1 MTTLSMMPPNNL
13 QPPSSNNK
21 RKREG
26 SDVLDAPR
34 SRKSQNTNG
43 DVRDDNEAELQLHL
57 LQGLSQEA
65 LQEEGDAHTRTNH
78 SALNT
83 PMPQNT
89 YPPPE
94 NSYDSAAGLPHGMTT
109 FDDSSSPPQTGF
121 NAIAPTAQAL
131 MVARGETTTNHNK
144 PAVGTQQWHQQRKD
158 NHKEGKAHTTLV
170 TATGLNG

>member
-1 MTTLSMMPPNNL
+1 MTTLSVMPPNNL
-13 QPPSSNNK
+13 QPPSNTNK

-89 YPPPE
+89 YPPLE
-94 NSYDSAAGLPHGMTT
+94 NSYDSADGLPHGICR
-109 FDDSSSPPQTGF
+109 Q
-121 NAIAPTAQAL
+121 I
-131 MVARGETTTNHNK
+131 H
-144 PAVGTQQWHQQRKD
+144 
-158 NHKEGKAHTTLV
+158 
-170 TATGLNG
+170 

>member
-1 MTTLSMMPPNNL
+1 MMPPNNL
-13 QPPSSNNK
+13 QTPSNNNK

-26 SDVLDAPR
+26 SDALDGSR

-43 DVRDDNEAELQLHL
+43 DVRDDNDDELQLHL

-65 LQEEGDAHTRTNH
+65 LQEEDDAHARTNH
-78 SALNT
+78 AALNT

-94 NSYDSAAGLPHGMTT
+94 NSYDSATGLPHGLPS
-109 FDDSSSPPQTGF
+109 FDDSSNSPSTGF
-121 NAIAPTAQAL
+121 NAITPTAQAL
-131 MVARGETTTNHNK
+131 MAARGETTTNHNK

-158 NHKEGKAHTTLV
+158 NHKEGKGQNSPVRRWLR
-170 TATGLNG
+170 ND